1 MSPFAF
7 HKLFV
12 ELLFHLFFGD
22 GPEIVPTACLPH
34 KCQTRSGLSTIPISK
49 NMRHRKIKKN
59 PNEKAARSFMG
70 IPAKKEESIQNPSKS
85 WLTMIPS
92 ALKGPFAANETK
104 NNAPDEGAA

>member
-1 MSPFAF
+1 
-7 HKLFV
+7 
-12 ELLFHLFFGD
+12 
-22 GPEIVPTACLPH
+22 
-34 KCQTRSGLSTIPISK
+34 
-49 NMRHRKIKKN
+49 
-59 PNEKAARSFMG
+59 MG